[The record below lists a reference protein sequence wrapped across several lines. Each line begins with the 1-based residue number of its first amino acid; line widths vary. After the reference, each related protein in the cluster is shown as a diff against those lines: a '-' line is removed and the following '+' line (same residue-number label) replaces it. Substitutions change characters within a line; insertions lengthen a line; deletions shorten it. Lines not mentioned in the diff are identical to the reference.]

1 MRLASESS
9 NHNATS
15 KEDLKY
21 RQISDELFSF
31 LIIVNSSSENIN
43 SDVLDMLAEHNI
55 SIRNSGLINGGNKSD
70 ITYFFE
76 TEKISSINLQEF
88 LNDLN
93 NLSSNFRTLRIEK

>member
-1 MRLASESS
+1 MRLASESN

-55 SIRNSGLINGGNKSD
+55 SIRNSGLINDGNKSY
-70 ITYFFE
+70 ITCFYE
-76 TEKISSINLQEF
+76 TEEITSINLQEF
-88 LNDLN
+88 LNVLN
-93 NLSSNFRTLRIEK
+93 NLSSNFKTLRIEK